1 MTGVQPTPTPPARQ
15 SGWGQVAAWDPLEL
29 AELARVLRVISD
41 FFTARP
47 TARDAL
53 ARFAFAGVHP
63 VEGSRGACFWTEELL
78 DYLDQAVTELTDLAA
93 AKPGGS
99 W

>member
-1 MTGVQPTPTPPARQ
+1 MTGVQPTPTPPAR
-15 SGWGQVAAWDPLEL
+15 WAQVAAWDPLEL
-29 AELARVLRVISD
+29 AELARVLRMISD

-53 ARFAFAGVHP
+53 ARFAFAGVHAGD
-63 VEGSRGACFWTEELL
+63 GSRGPYFWTEELL

-93 AKPGGS
+93 STPGGS
-99 W
+99 E